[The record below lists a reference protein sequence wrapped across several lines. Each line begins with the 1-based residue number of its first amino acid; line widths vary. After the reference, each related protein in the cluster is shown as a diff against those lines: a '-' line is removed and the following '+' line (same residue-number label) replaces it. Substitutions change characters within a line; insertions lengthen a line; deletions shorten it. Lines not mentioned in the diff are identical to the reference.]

1 MLDSNLPAFRGNI
14 SFNAHHSPMGAY
26 WSFTCGHHG
35 TRGGFDVQS
44 GRPGDQD
51 IYIGIKRGRR
61 DDRAAPITCLPF
73 FERTQAPDPAAE
85 AFPAAVHEPP
95 GPKPDPVGA
104 YQPADISRRYG
115 WATDRWTTA
124 DFDFTIYTPFG
135 GIVDPTRTHPSM
147 SRVCLMP
154 AILATLTIDNT
165 GSAETRTGFFA
176 IKFHQRG
183 VHQLPQQHGWRGKE
197 RIGFGLG
204 RNVGFQAMLETEPHD
219 RGAQM
224 HPFQRWTLAD
234 GLNDANPIHGLGDCA
249 GIAFEV
255 PPGTKRTL
263 LIALGVFIDGVVT
276 TGLEGKY
283 YYTRH
288 FSSLLDVLD
297 HALRAYD
304 AIRAGSAELD
314 RELLDSK
321 LSADQQFLIAHST
334 RSYYGNTQL
343 LDLAGDPFWIVNEG
357 EYQMMNT
364 LDLAVDQ
371 VFWELKQN
379 PWVVRN
385 LLDNFLKHYS
395 YYDRVKVP
403 VAREQS
409 AKARLHEGKTREQG
423 AGSVQAQHE
432 SVTTIESQ
440 SDEGGGGGAGPE
452 GYELAPGGISFA
464 HDMGVANAFAPPGH
478 SSYEMSNLAGCFSYM
493 TQEQLCN
500 WILIAASYLA
510 KTNDTEWL
518 MRHRDVAMSCFRSM
532 INREENADGN
542 KQSAGGGAMR
552 YDSERCGGEGQ
563 EITTYD
569 SLDASLGQARD
580 NLYIAVKRVVAYL
593 GLEFLFCRLGETA
606 AEEAAGNAARIAAEA
621 VTKRLDPKTGF
632 IPAIFDPNNPG
643 HQSRILPAVEAL
655 LFPWYWGNC
664 EYGLEHKASHDW
676 QGTGG
681 DSFIGKLK
689 KHTLAL
695 LNDPQKRNLFPDGGI
710 RLSSTS
716 NNSWMSKIAVFQHV
730 ARELLRVDD
739 DPKLAEVFRNSDAA
753 HVKWQTDG
761 SGYWA
766 CCDQLV
772 NGKAVGSRYYP
783 RAITTTL
790 WLDRA

>member
-1 MLDSNLPAFRGNI
+1 
-14 SFNAHHSPMGAY
+14 MGAY

-44 GRPGDQD
+44 GRPGNQD
-51 IYIGIKRGRR
+51 IYIGIKRGPR
-61 DDRAAPITCLPF
+61 DDRSAAISCLPF
-73 FERTQAPDPAAE
+73 FDSASSQDRSAE
-85 AFPAAVHEPP
+85 AFLAAGQSGEASS
-95 GPKPDPVGA
+95 KRADPVSA
-104 YQPADISRRYG
+104 YSAAEISRRYG

-135 GIVDPTRTHPSM
+135 GIVEPTETHPSM

-154 AILATLTIDNT
+154 AVLATLTIDNST
-165 GSAETRTGFFA
+165 GSETKTGFFA
-176 IKFHQRG
+176 LKFHARG
-183 VHQLPQQHGWRGKE
+183 VHLLPQQHGWRGKE
-197 RIGFGLG
+197 RVGFGLG
-204 RNVGFQAMLETEPHD
+204 RNVGFQAMLETEAHD
-219 RGAQM
+219 RGAAM
-224 HPFQRWTLAD
+224 IPFQRWTLAD
-234 GLNDANPIHGLGDCA
+234 GLNSSNPLHGLGDCA

-263 LIALGVFIDGVVT
+263 LIALGVYIDGTVT
-276 TGLEGKY
+276 TRLEGKY

-321 LSADQQFLIAHST
+321 LSADQQFLVAHST

-343 LDLAGDPFWIVNEG
+343 MDVAGEPFWIVNEG

-364 LDLAVDQ
+364 LDLSVDQ

-385 LLDNFLKHYS
+385 LLENFLKHYS
-395 YYDRVKVP
+395 YFDQVKIP

-409 AKARLHEGKTREQG
+409 AQARLNEQKARERSATSSRGQREG
-423 AGSVQAQHE
+423 
-432 SVTTIESQ
+432 VTTIESAQ
-440 SDEGGGGGAGPE
+440 NDVATGSGGGGGE
-452 GYELAPGGISFA
+452 GYELAPGGISFT
-464 HDMGVANAFAPPGH
+464 HDMGVANAFAPFGQ
-478 SSYEMSNLAGCFSYM
+478 SSYEMDNLAGCFSYM

-500 WILIAASYLA
+500 WILIAASYVA
-510 KTNDTEWL
+510 KTNDKGWL
-518 MRHRDVAMSCFRSM
+518 ERRRDVVASCFRSM
-532 INREENADGN
+532 LNREEAAAEGSN
-542 KQSAGGGAMR
+542 KPSGGSTGAMR
-552 YDSERCGGEGQ
+552 YDSERCGSAGQ

-606 AEEAAGNAARIAAEA
+606 SEEAAGNAARVAADA
-621 VTKRLDPKTGF
+621 VTCRLDPKTGF
-632 IPAIFDPNNPG
+632 IPAIFDSTSPG
-643 HQSRILPAVEAL
+643 HHSRILPAVEAL

-664 EYGLEHKASHDW
+664 EYGMEHKASHDW
-676 QGTGG
+676 QGTGC

-689 KHTLAL
+689 KHTLNL
-695 LNDPQKRNLFPDGGI
+695 LNDPQKRNLFADGGI
-710 RLSSTS
+710 KLSSTS
-716 NNSWMSKIAVFQHV
+716 NNSWMSKIAVFQHI
-730 ARELLRVDD
+730 ARELLRLDD
-739 DPKLAEVFRNSDAA
+739 DPRIAEMFRNADAA

-766 CCDQLV
+766 CCDQIV
-772 NGKAVGSRYYP
+772 NGKAEGSRYYP